1 MDLTFPSIEK
11 EIYDLKINKVSQ
23 SLDIPT
29 KIIKDNM
36 LIYFAEYLWKGIN
49 SSIKSSPFNSC
60 LQLVAVTPLH
70 KKDEKDK
77 KDL

>member
-1 MDLTFPSIEK
+1 
-11 EIYDLKINKVSQ
+11 
-23 SLDIPT
+23 
-29 KIIKDNM
+29 M